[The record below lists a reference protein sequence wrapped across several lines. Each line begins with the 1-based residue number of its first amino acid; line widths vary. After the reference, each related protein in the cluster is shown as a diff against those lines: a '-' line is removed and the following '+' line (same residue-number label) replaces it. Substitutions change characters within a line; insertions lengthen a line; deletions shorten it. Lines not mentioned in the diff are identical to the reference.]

1 VNRPVVFTA
10 VGVVIVLLAI
20 GMNVLLW
27 EKEVGDAPPPEPAT
41 TSQSTEPQSQ
51 PQPQPQRQA
60 KPEPEAPVVASK
72 PTSPGPVPPT
82 FDVVRVN
89 PKGDAVM
96 AGRAE
101 PGNTV
106 IVMDGDDV
114 VGLVKAD
121 DRGEWVFVPEKP
133 LPPGNRQLSLET
145 PVEGK
150 KPILS
155 EDVVVLVV
163 PEKGTDIAGRPATK
177 PSQPLALKVPRSGAG
192 AAVVLQKPAA
202 GALPPPPA
210 TAVTAAA
217 PPPATETTPTTQ
229 QIATAMPQQPQIAV
243 VPRQPQS
250 VVAPAQP
257 QTVVAP
263 TQPGTVIAPQQPQTV
278 IAPQQPGTVIA
289 PQQPGTVI
297 APQQP
302 GTVIAPQQP
311 QTVIA
316 PQQPQTV
323 IAPTPS
329 VISSNPQQ
337 QTVVMPQTQTASA
350 TPLTTVPV
358 IAPKKPVTG
367 GAAAPLTVDAVNY
380 DDAGQLGI
388 SGHAE
393 PGAPVQLYLNNQF
406 LGRGQTDAN
415 GAWTLNPTARVLPG
429 LYTLRADHVDA
440 AGKVLARVEIPFAR
454 AEPLGDM
461 PPGGFII
468 VQPGNSLWRIARRTY
483 GSGFG
488 YSVIYDANRDQIKDP
503 DLIYPGQIFT
513 LPTN

>member
-1 VNRPVVFTA
+1 
-10 VGVVIVLLAI
+10 
-20 GMNVLLW
+20 MNVLLW
-27 EKEVGDAPPPEPAT
+27 EKEVGDGPPPEPAT
-41 TSQSTEPQSQ
+41 TSQSTEPQSPPQ
-51 PQPQPQRQA
+51 PEPQPQT
-60 KPEPEAPVVASK
+60 KPEPAATPEPAPAVASE

-106 IVMDGDDV
+106 IVMDGPDV
-114 VGLVKAD
+114 IGLVTAD

-133 LPPGNRQLSLET
+133 LPPGDRQLSLET

-150 KPILS
+150 EAIPS

-163 PEKGTDIAGRPATK
+163 PEKGTDIAGRPAAK
-177 PSQPLALKVPRSGAG
+177 PSQPLALKVPRSGVG
-192 AAVVLQKPAA
+192 ATIVLQKPAA
-202 GALPPPPA
+202 GALPPPPPG
-210 TAVTAAA
+210 TVTPPVSVEGA
-217 PPPATETTPTTQ
+217 PEQ
-229 QIATAMPQQPQIAV
+229 QIASVMAQQPETVIA
-243 VPRQPQS
+243 PS
-250 VVAPAQP
+250 
-257 QTVVAP
+257 
-263 TQPGTVIAPQQPQTV
+263 QPGTVIAPSQPETAVVPGQPQTV
-278 IAPQQPGTVIA
+278 IAPQQPETAVVPGQPQTVIA
-289 PQQPGTVI
+289 PS
-297 APQQP
+297 
-302 GTVIAPQQP
+302 QP

-316 PQQPQTV
+316 PQQPETAVVPGQPQTV
-323 IAPTPS
+323 IAPQQM
-329 VISSNPQQ
+329 VISPTPQQ
-337 QTVVMPQTQTASA
+337 QTAMAPQPQVAGPTPLPTVAVVM
-350 TPLTTVPV
+350 
-358 IAPKKPVTG
+358 PKKPVSG
-367 GAAAPLTVDAVNY
+367 GAAAPLTVEAVNY

-393 PGAPVQLYLNNQF
+393 ANALVQLYLNNQF
-406 LGRGQTDAN
+406 IGRAQVDAD
-415 GAWTLNPTARVLPG
+415 GAWSLSPNARVLPG
-429 LYTLRADHVDA
+429 LYTLRADHVDE

-454 AEPLGDM
+454 AEPLGEM

>member
-1 VNRPVVFTA
+1 MNRPVLFTA

-27 EKEVGDAPPPEPAT
+27 EKEVGEGPSPEPAT
-41 TSQSTEPQSQ
+41 TPQSTEAQSQ
-51 PQPQPQRQA
+51 PQPQSQPQS
-60 KPEPEAPVVASK
+60 KPEPEPTPEPAPAAVSE

-106 IVMDGDDV
+106 IVMDGTDV
-114 VGLVKAD
+114 IGLVKAD

-133 LPPGNRQLSLET
+133 LPPGDRQLSLET

-150 KPILS
+150 EAIVS

-177 PSQPLALKVPRSGAG
+177 PSQPLAIKVPRSGVG
-192 AAVVLQKPAA
+192 ATIVLQKPAA
-202 GALPPPPA
+202 GALPPPPPGV
-210 TAVTAAA
+210 VT
-217 PPPATETTPTTQ
+217 PPASLEGAPEQ
-229 QIATAMPQQPQIAV
+229 QIASVVPQQPQTVIE
-243 VPRQPQS
+243 PSQPQTVIAPS
-250 VVAPAQP
+250 QPQTVIAPSQPQTVIAPAQP
-257 QTVVAP
+257 QP
-263 TQPGTVIAPQQPQTV
+263 VIAPSQPQTV
-278 IAPQQPGTVIA
+278 IAPQQL
-289 PQQPGTVI
+289 
-297 APQQP
+297 
-302 GTVIAPQQP
+302 
-311 QTVIA
+311 
-316 PQQPQTV
+316 
-323 IAPTPS
+323 
-329 VISSNPQQ
+329 VISPTPQQ
-337 QTVVMPQTQTASA
+337 QAVAASSPQAAETTLLQ
-350 TPLTTVPV
+350 TVPV
-358 IAPKKPVTG
+358 IVPKKPVTG
-367 GAAAPLTVDAVNY
+367 GAMTPLTVEAVNY

-388 SGHAE
+388 SGNAD
-393 PGAPVQLYLNNQF
+393 PDALVQLYLNNQF
-406 LGRGQTDAN
+406 IGRAQADAN
-415 GAWTLNPTARVLPG
+415 GAWSLSPSARVLPG
-429 LYTLRADHVDA
+429 LYTLRADHVDDG
-440 AGKVLARVEIPFAR
+440 GKVLARVEIPFAR